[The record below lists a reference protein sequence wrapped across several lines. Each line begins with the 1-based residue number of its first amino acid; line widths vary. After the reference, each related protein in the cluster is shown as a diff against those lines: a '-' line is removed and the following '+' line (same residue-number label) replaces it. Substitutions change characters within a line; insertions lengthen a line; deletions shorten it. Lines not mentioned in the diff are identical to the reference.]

1 MAKYNQKTVNKIIE
15 LLSSDT
21 YTIKEVCKIVGITT
35 KSFHEWRAT
44 KPEFDQMVEDAH
56 KARMD
61 FFVAEAKKSMLKKIR
76 GYEVMETQVTTVPD
90 KQGQPTIK
98 EQKTYK
104 RHIAPDT
111 VAMIFTLTNGDPE
124 HWKNRQT
131 NEITGKNGGELF
143 KGVSD
148 EELDKRIADLQK
160 KLNDAE

>member
-1 MAKYNQKTVNKIIE
+1 MAKYNQKTVNRIIE

-21 YTIKEVCKIVGITT
+21 YTVKEVCKIVGITT

-44 KPEFDQMVEDAH
+44 KPEFDQMVVEAEND
-56 KARMD
+56 RMEA
-61 FFVAEAKKSMLKKIR
+61 FTVEAKKSMLKKLR
-76 GYEVMETQVTTVPD
+76 GYEVTETQVTTVPD
-90 KQGQPTIK
+90 KEGQPTIK

-104 RHIAPDT
+104 KHIAPDT
-111 VAMIFTLTNGDPE
+111 AAIIFTLTNGDPE

-131 NEITGKNGGELF
+131 NEITGKNGGDLF
-143 KGVSD
+143 KGVTD

>member
-1 MAKYNQKTVNKIIE
+1 MAKYNQKTVNRIIE

-21 YTIKEVCKIVGITT
+21 YTVKEVCKIVGITT

-44 KPEFDQMVEDAH
+44 KPEFDQMVVEAEND
-56 KARMD
+56 RMEA
-61 FFVAEAKKSMLKKIR
+61 FAVEAKKSMLKKLR
-76 GYEVMETQVTTVPD
+76 GYEVTETRVTTVPD
-90 KQGQPTIK
+90 KKGQPTIK

-104 RHIAPDT
+104 KHIAPDT
-111 VAMIFTLTNGDPE
+111 AAIIFTLTNGDPE

-131 NEITGKNGGELF
+131 NEITGKNGGDLF
-143 KGVSD
+143 KGVTD

>member
-1 MAKYNQKTVNKIIE
+1 MAKYNQKTVNRIIE

-21 YTIKEVCKIVGITT
+21 YTIKEVCKIVNITPKT
-35 KSFHEWRAT
+35 FFEWRAT
-44 KPEFDQMVEDAH
+44 KPEFDQMVEDAN
-56 KARMD
+56 KDRMD

-90 KQGQPTIK
+90 KKGQPIIK

-104 RHIAPDT
+104 KHIAPDT

-131 NEITGKNGGELF
+131 NEITGKNGGDLF
-143 KGVSD
+143 KGVTD

>member
-1 MAKYNQKTVNKIIE
+1 MAKYNKKTVNKIIE

-21 YTIKEVCKIVGITT
+21 YTVKEVCKIVGITT

-44 KPEFDQMVEDAH
+44 KPEFDQMVVEAEND
-56 KARMD
+56 RMEA
-61 FFVAEAKKSMLKKIR
+61 FAVEAKKSMLKKLR
-76 GYEVMETQVTTVPD
+76 GYEVTETKVTTVPG
-90 KQGQPTIK
+90 KKGLPTIK

-104 RHIAPDT
+104 KHIAPDT
-111 VAMIFTLTNGDPE
+111 AAIIFTLTNGDPE

-131 NEITGKNGGELF
+131 NEITGKNGGDLF
-143 KGVSD
+143 KGITD